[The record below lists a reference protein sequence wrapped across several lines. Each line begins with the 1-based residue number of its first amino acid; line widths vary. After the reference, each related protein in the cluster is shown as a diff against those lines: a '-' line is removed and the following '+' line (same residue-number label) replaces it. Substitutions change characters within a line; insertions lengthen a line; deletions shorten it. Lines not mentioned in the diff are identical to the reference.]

1 MISVFHGLKM
11 HMPEGWNNASTLV
24 YVAPPS
30 ETYSLPT
37 TAKQD
42 PMAQGS
48 LVVTP
53 MDVSEDFDVQGQL
66 QAIAS
71 HLSHEI
77 PSYNE
82 VERFE
87 ENTSGKQVAGLISEQ
102 SEPFPVMQV
111 YAIVKIGSRGLQV
124 VASAP
129 KTIFQDVKLA
139 FDAFLESLG
148 EA

>member
-1 MISVFHGLKM
+1 MSTVFHGVKM
-11 HMPEGWNNASTLV
+11 QMPDGWNNASTLV

-53 MDVSEDFDVQGQL
+53 MDVSGDFDVQGQL

-71 HLSHEI
+71 HLSQEI
-77 PSYNE
+77 PSFSE
-82 VERFE
+82 KDRFE
-87 ENTSGKQVAGLISEQ
+87 ENTPGKQVAGLISEQ
-102 SEPFPVMQV
+102 SEPFPVMQM

-129 KTIFQDVKLA
+129 KTIFQEVKPA
-139 FDAFLESLG
+139 FDAFLGSLG